1 MVTTSEEEF
10 GRENWFLDTG
20 CLGLTG

>member
-10 GRENWFLDTG
+10 GHENWFLDTG